1 MTEFRPEEKD
11 VVYIGEGV
19 SLTGSV
25 QADDIV
31 VVDGNVDGEVTC
43 SQLIVGPSGV
53 VTGIISVSEADV
65 YGKIGTD
72 ISVKQLLI
80 VRSSGR
86 VEGKWVYGEIE
97 VEKGG
102 VLAGMAEA
110 TEFRA
115 EPEQEPLAK
124 QEPAARQGYKRP
136 ELVAEIEEQ
145 EASSLERGRVASLA
159 SRALRDRKRSA

>member
-1 MTEFRPEEKD
+1 MSDFRPDEKN

-19 SLTGSV
+19 SMTGSV
-25 QADDIV
+25 QAQDIV
-31 VVDGNVDGEVTC
+31 VVDGNIEGEVTC
-43 SQLIVGPSGV
+43 NQLIVGPSGV
-53 VTGIISVSEADV
+53 VTGVISVSEADV

-72 ISVKQLLI
+72 ISVKELLI

-102 VLAGMAEA
+102 VLAGMAES
-110 TEFRA
+110 TEFRSETKSGKPDA
-115 EPEQEPLAK
+115 QP
-124 QEPAARQGYKRP
+124 RQSFKKP
-136 ELVAEIEEQ
+136 ELIPANSGR
-145 EASSLERGRVASLA
+145 EATPLESGRVASLA